1 MGKAKP
7 ITVDDPN
14 NPKCWCRE
22 AAARMEKEAYEDAI
36 YCYEQAVHFYPKD
49 DTGKDTA
56 DVWFNIGCLYEKT
69 GHQDAAAGCFAVCAK
84 KFLTDYRFYAELS
97 RLYALMGKVE
107 DSLKAADEALVIN
120 PYSAPVHANK
130 AGYLLMAKKADE
142 ALAEAEEA
150 LRLDSTSVPG
160 YLHKAN
166 ALVVLG
172 KATEAARFL
181 ENSAEKLPEEPR
193 VLQARATVYLQAQEY
208 EKALEAAERYVF
220 LCADDDKAWSLKGAA
235 HAYLGQKAEAGNS
248 IPYGGKD

>member
-1 MGKAKP
+1 MLCGLCKEIPYRLPFLCGTLASLRPDGKSRGLPESRGRGSRNKP
-7 ITVDDPN
+7 VFRAGSRKQGGIS
-14 NPKCWCRE
+14 
-22 AAARMEKEAYEDAI
+22 AY
-36 YCYEQAVHFYPKD
+36 
-49 DTGKDTA
+49 G
-56 DVWFNIGCLYEKT
+56 
-69 GHQDAAAGCFAVCAK
+69 
-84 KFLTDYRFYAELS
+84 
-97 RLYALMGKVE
+97 
-107 DSLKAADEALVIN
+107 
-120 PYSAPVHANK
+120 
-130 AGYLLMAKKADE
+130 KKADE